1 MLLCLVYT
9 YFLFLSLSVIARCFV
24 SFILVQFFFT
34 SVFIYVT
41 VLFIKKKKK
50 KKKNSRRCLRTA
62 EDACVRQK
70 MLAYGERVRRVE
82 HGTLTPLVFTCTGGA
97 GPSGSQFIKR
107 LASKISD
114 HRDMPYSQAVGWL
127 RCRVSFALLRSAI
140 ICLRGSRGKK
150 QGASI
155 QPAIAATHA
164 RINELGYMG

>member
-1 MLLCLVYT
+1 M
-9 YFLFLSLSVIARCFV
+9 
-24 SFILVQFFFT
+24 
-34 SVFIYVT
+34 
-41 VLFIKKKKK
+41 
-50 KKKNSRRCLRTA
+50 
-62 EDACVRQK
+62 K

-82 HGTLTPLVFTCTGGA
+82 HGSLTPLVFTCTGGA

-155 QPAIAATHA
+155 QPAIAATYA
-164 RINELGYMG
+164 RINELG